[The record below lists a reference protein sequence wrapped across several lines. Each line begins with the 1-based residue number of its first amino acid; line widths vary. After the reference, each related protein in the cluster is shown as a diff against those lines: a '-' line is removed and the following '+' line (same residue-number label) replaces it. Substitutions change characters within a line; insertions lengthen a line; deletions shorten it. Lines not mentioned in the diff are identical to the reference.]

1 MLQTST
7 TTDSDFNFFPVEEME
22 PTPTPSLSV
31 EDQAFYQSIKRELN
45 RISYTPSEE
54 AVNRILSYSK
64 SV

>member
-7 TTDSDFNFFPVEEME
+7 TTDSDLNFFPVEEME
-22 PTPTPSLSV
+22 PTPIVSLSA

-54 AVNRILSYSK
+54 AVNKILSYSK